1 MEATVFNPA
10 QQHILEL
17 LSFVKTQ
24 DQLDELKSILASYF
38 AQKVD
43 EEMDMLSKVRAGFN
57 KMVVLSVKLVSNNKD
72 TVTKVYLPKFVLL
85 NILIVFYIIIV
96 KNQKILI

>member
-43 EEMDMLSKVRAGFN
+43 EEMDMLTEQG
-57 KMVVLSVKLVSNNKD
+57 
-72 TVTKVYLPKFVLL
+72 
-85 NILIVFYIIIV
+85 LITEQTIEEWGQEHMRTPY
-96 KNQKILI
+96 KKWK

>member
-43 EEMDMLSKVRAGFN
+43 EEMDMLTEQG
-57 KMVVLSVKLVSNNKD
+57 
-72 TVTKVYLPKFVLL
+72 
-85 NILIVFYIIIV
+85 LITEQTIEEWGQEHMRTPY
-96 KNQKILI
+96 KK